1 MRLLDTRTGLFVFV
15 HDPRKIRYAIVS
27 HTWDP
32 IGEQTYQDVLEVH
45 KHYKDIFAND
55 PSRSSDDDGTEA
67 QPDPVYNSMTT
78 SEMSGNEPELT
89 AQAALDDS
97 KSEEGGCQFNHGT
110 DSTASGDRL
119 ENTTFEESAKDPDL
133 ADDNPSMDDVPF
145 STSTPTSSTEPM
157 PDSDTSQADSDS
169 HNFKFGDPPIIPDM
183 DALLNNGR
191 TVLRDPRLSV
201 KVRRSCLT
209 ARLDGFTLL
218 WLDSCCIDKASS
230 AELSE
235 AINSMYEWYELSTIC
250 YSYLADVPD
259 DDIPEAPESYF
270 RKSRLHTR
278 GWTLQE
284 LIAPRYNVFLSGP
297 NWRVLGTKLTL
308 AHVLEEITGIDVEVL
323 THQKPVDAVGIAKRM
338 WWASKRETTRIEDEA
353 YSLMGI
359 FGVNM
364 PTVYGEGRNAFIR
377 LQEEILKH
385 TPYDQSLFAWGPCWR
400 FGEGLEPDPVP
411 VRGGW
416 AVRRVLGN
424 RDWFV
429 DMYGLLAGSPKDF
442 ACSANVE
449 GVVHS
454 WFMKQLGLKSST
466 AGRPE
471 YHLSFDIRTR
481 LPIISAKAIKPFLPP
496 DSVRNLDFDMLAIL
510 ECADTSSAHFIAL
523 PLRREQG
530 KEPEDDPLMVG
541 ATAEGG
547 RSQDTFYR
555 MFALSIDVLQH
566 CSRHIAVEDVRVLG
580 RPRNVRIDGL
590 GILDSV
596 SGPLRSHF
604 AFFQITPEYWCIPL
618 LARHG
623 FALARA
629 HQKYIPALEFYLTR
643 AGDEFLERIIVR
655 IHVTPTDLSSNHF
668 REVERFSVCYKIAH
682 AKGGPLAPVYIGDL
696 HLGDLPILE
705 DLPCIEVSNRFQQLS
720 TNPKWAVFELHGP
733 TQDTVRTLRISFR
746 WGELGAPSE
755 LMRARVAV
763 ELSEP
768 YVPKKKFEG
777 PTIDSN
783 YIPIKPHKD
792 RLVREQQA
800 RQDGLLIGM
809 WKHWVTDHC
818 AHGPDDVFS
827 RSAVLIDLVGAED
840 EAGTG
845 RMPWELW

>member
-1 MRLLDTRTGLFVFV
+1 MRLLDTRTGLFVFA
-15 HDPRKIRYAIVS
+15 HDPRQIRYAIVS

-32 IGEQTYQDVLEVH
+32 NGEQSYQDVLEIH
-45 KHYKDIFAND
+45 KRYQHIFAQT
-55 PSRSSDDDGTEA
+55 PPHTSDDATIGV
-67 QPDPVYNSMTT
+67 QPDPIYDSMAA
-78 SEMSGNEPELT
+78 SGSP
-89 AQAALDDS
+89 DDS
-97 KSEEGGCQFNHGT
+97 PAGTGKMAPPESSKNSASADDTRSPASEDSAESPVSEGSAKSRVSDG
-110 DSTASGDRL
+110 A
-119 ENTTFEESAKDPDL
+119 ESAKSPDSGYGTHTEEWY
-133 ADDNPSMDDVPF
+133 PC
-145 STSTPTSSTEPM
+145 STPTSSVKSERT
-157 PDSDTSQADSDS
+157 
-169 HNFKFGDPPIIPDM
+169 HFKWGEEERGPTPDM
-183 DALLNNGR
+183 NALLNNGR
-191 TVLRDPRLSV
+191 TVLRDPNLSV

-442 ACSANVE
+442 RYSRDLE
-449 GVVHS
+449 GLLHS
-454 WFMKQLGLKSST
+454 WFMKELGLHST
-466 AGRPE
+466 VAGRPE
-471 YHLSFDIRTR
+471 YHLSYDMRTR
-481 LPIISAKAIKPFLPP
+481 LPIISADAIIPFLPP
-496 DSVRNLDFDMLAIL
+496 DSVRDLEFDMLAIL
-510 ECADTSSAHFIAL
+510 ECTDISSTHLVAL
-523 PLRREQG
+523 PLRRDQENH
-530 KEPEDDPLMVG
+530 PEDDPLMIG
-541 ATAEGG
+541 ATSQGG
-547 RSQDTFYR
+547 RSSTKFYR
-555 MFALSIDVLQH
+555 TFALSFDVLQQ
-566 CSRHIAVEDVRVLG
+566 CSQHITVEDVRILR
-580 RPRNVRIDGL
+580 RPRNIRIDGL
-590 GILDSV
+590 GILDGV
-596 SGPLRSHF
+596 REPIRSHLTF
-604 AFFQITPEYWCIPL
+604 LQITPEFWCIQFL
-618 LARHG
+618 SRQG
-623 FALARA
+623 FAVSHAR
-629 HQKYIPALEFYLTR
+629 QKYIPAFEFGLTR
-643 AGDEFLERIIVR
+643 AGDILERILVR
-655 IHVTPTDLSSNHF
+655 IHVTPTDVSSDHF
-668 REVERFSVCYKIAH
+668 GEVERLSVVYRIVRLDGRPLTPTVV
-682 AKGGPLAPVYIGDL
+682 GGVPM
-696 HLGDLPILE
+696 GDLPPWE
-705 DLPCIEVSNRFQQLS
+705 EQRCIDVSSRFRYPS

-733 TQDTVRTLRISFR
+733 TQKTVRTLRISFR
-746 WGELGAPSE
+746 RGERGDPSE
-755 LMRARVAV
+755 IMRARVAL

-768 YVPKKKFEG
+768 HMSTKISEG
-777 PTIDSN
+777 PS
-783 YIPIKPHKD
+783 IPSDYTPVEPDKD
-792 RLVREQQA
+792 RVLREHQGTK
-800 RQDGLLIGM
+800 DTLMLYM
-809 WKHWVTDHC
+809 WRHWSTSTCVH
-818 AHGPDDVFS
+818 APEGPVFE
-827 RSAVLIDLVGAED
+827 RSAALVNMLGE
-840 EAGTG
+840 ESNES
-845 RMPWELW
+845 RRNPWQLW